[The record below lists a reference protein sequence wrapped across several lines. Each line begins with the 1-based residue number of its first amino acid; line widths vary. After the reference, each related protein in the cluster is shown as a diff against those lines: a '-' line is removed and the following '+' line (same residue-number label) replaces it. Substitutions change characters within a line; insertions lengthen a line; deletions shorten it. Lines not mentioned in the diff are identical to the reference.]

1 MCKNKNLNLA
11 TKAKG
16 LILKI
21 SKVFSG
27 QTLLSIQNCYQNKF
41 SWRLNTKIYSL

>member
-1 MCKNKNLNLA
+1 MWKNKNLNLA

-21 SKVFSG
+21 YKVFNG
-27 QTLLSIQNCYQNKF
+27 QILF
-41 SWRLNTKIYSL
+41 AF